1 MGTRKRNEKG
11 QNIPCYTDSASP
23 LRRKKEE
30 KTKKKRRL
38 LLRYLFCLEWG
49 GIRDTMSLKTA
60 LSTGFEVKLQQIS
73 LGLISDM
80 WMSCVTDVVY

>member
-1 MGTRKRNEKG
+1 MKKDK
-11 QNIPCYTDSASP
+11 NIPCYTDSASP

-30 KTKKKRRL
+30 KTKKEEIV
-38 LLRYLFCLEWG
+38 LRYLFCLEWG